1 MPDLRTAE
9 NSLTTEKHVY
19 ACLLSQPADLGIY
32 QGDPSALHFPERKS
46 GILRLKDPAAEGDES
61 KDRCLQTTHAEP
73 CFLRIVS
80 FTHYLAFATQLAVAL
95 AYFNY
100 VQPAATVA
108 HAAAVHVPF
117 DGALPFLL
125 VAGPLFQAMGG
136 AGPNVMHEYEGFMV
150 SLTLQP
156 HADVYRL
163 CFSMHGTCNLL
174 GHDVGMPA
182 ADWEC
187 SSSSSSSRL
196 GVLTMPPGQ
205 GLC

>member
-1 MPDLRTAE
+1 MHSYSPYL
-9 NSLTTEKHVY
+9 
-19 ACLLSQPADLGIY
+19 PADLGIY

-73 CFLRIVS
+73 WFLRIVS

-100 VQPAATVA
+100 VQPATTVA
-108 HAAAVHVPF
+108 SAAAVHVPF

-125 VAGPLFQAMGG
+125 IAGPLFQAMGG

-150 SLTLQP
+150 GLTLQHCCMAYCCVQIVF
-156 HADVYRL
+156 HAWHVQL
-163 CFSMHGTCNLL
+163 AGPWCEQTSG
-174 GHDVGMPA
+174 
-182 ADWEC
+182 
-187 SSSSSSSRL
+187 RL
-196 GVLTMPPGQ
+196 GVQ
-205 GLC
+205 Q